1 MRSKVITLAL
11 ALTLVGAVSLAV
23 AKSSGDVKTI
33 ISVDKV
39 VQEGKHKI
47 LVVGRLHASKPA
59 CMRGRK
65 VQFNGLGNFPD
76 DVDRSSRDGAFAG
89 IIYVAPSD
97 PFGVEATGK
106 TFGPTGDRTTC
117 KRAFYLSG

>member
-1 MRSKVITLAL
+1 VRSKVITLAL
-11 ALTLVGAVSLAV
+11 ALMLVGAVSLAA

-47 LVVGRLHASKPA
+47 LVAGRLHASKPA
-59 CMRGRK
+59 CRRGRT
-65 VQFNGLGNFPD
+65 VRFDGVGNFPD
-76 DVDRSSRDGAFAG
+76 DIDRSSRDGAFAG

-97 PFGVEATGK
+97 PFGVEAKGT
-106 TFGPTGDRTTC
+106 TLGPPGDRTKC

>member
-1 MRSKVITLAL
+1 VRSKVITLAL
-11 ALTLVGAVSLAV
+11 ALTLVAGVSLAV

-39 VQEGKHKI
+39 VQEGKRKI
-47 LVVGRLHASKPA
+47 LVTGRLHASKPA
-59 CMRGRK
+59 CRRGRT
-65 VQFNGLGNFPD
+65 VRFNGAGNFPD

-89 IIYVAPSD
+89 IIYVRPSD
-97 PFGVEATGK
+97 PFGVEAKSK
-106 TFGPTGDRTTC
+106 TYGPSGERTTC